1 MPSEVGRSLGRGK
14 KKGLSHKEVMHKR
27 HLKRKKKEAKNNKN
41 KKLKLLKEYQELNK
55 VEYVSKKDTAMKI
68 MELVEDVKEKIPSGV
83 YLDIMNELM
92 ALNKEKETLSPISQR
107 NSTIHGS
114 SAFEDDSD
122 DDYILNYFREQ
133 YFYDRQGDRDN
144 IIRENTYNYYFTDPQ
159 NRITRIGHGHGHGHE
174 RLHHYQENRTTQR
187 DTTIR
192 GDWRRTGQGTWV
204 PRSEVIDNVLSESED
219 DYSF

>member
-1 MPSEVGRSLGRGK
+1 MPSEVHRALGRGK

-41 KKLKLLKEYQELNK
+41 KKMKLLKEYQELNK
-55 VEYVSKKDTAMKI
+55 VEYVSKKTTAMNL
-68 MELVEDVKEKIPSGV
+68 MELVEDIKEKIPSGV

-92 ALNKEKETLSPISQR
+92 SLNKEKETLSPIPQR

-144 IIRENTYNYYFTDPQ
+144 IIRENIINDYYTEPQ
-159 NRITRIGHGHGHGHE
+159 NRITRI
-174 RLHHYQENRTTQR
+174 NREDTTIQR

-192 GDWRRTGQGTWV
+192 GNWRRTGQGTWV
-204 PRSEVIDNVLSESED
+204 PSSEVIDNIIPIDSED

>member
-1 MPSEVGRSLGRGK
+1 MPSEVGRALGRGK
-14 KKGLSHKEVMHKR
+14 KKGLSHKEVMHRR
-27 HLKRKKKEAKNNKN
+27 HLKKKKKEAKNNKN
-41 KKLKLLKEYQELNK
+41 KKMKLLQEYQDLNK
-55 VEYVSKKDTAMKI
+55 IEYVSKKTTSMKI

-92 ALNKEKETLSPISQR
+92 ALNKEKETLSPIPQR

-122 DDYILNYFREQ
+122 DVFILNYFREQ

-144 IIRENTYNYYFTDPQ
+144 IIRVNSIHNYFSEPQ
-159 NRITRIGHGHGHGHE
+159 NRTTRV
-174 RLHHYQENRTTQR
+174 NREDRTAREDRTIQR

>member
-1 MPSEVGRSLGRGK
+1 M
-14 KKGLSHKEVMHKR
+14 
-27 HLKRKKKEAKNNKN
+27 
-41 KKLKLLKEYQELNK
+41 KLLREYQELNK
-55 VEYVSKKDTAMKI
+55 VGYVSKKTTSMKI
-68 MELVEDVKEKIPSGV
+68 MEHIEEIKEKIPSGV

-92 ALNKEKETLSPISQR
+92 ALNKEKETLSPITQR

-144 IIRENTYNYYFTDPQ
+144 IIRENTIQTIEQDMILRVNQ
-159 NRITRIGHGHGHGHE
+159 ASVIAVE
-174 RLHHYQENRTTQR
+174 RRTP
-187 DTTIR
+187 IR
-192 GDWRRTGQGTWV
+192 GNWRRTGQGSWI
-204 PRSEVIDNVLSESED
+204 PSSETIDNVLPSDSEY

>member
-1 MPSEVGRSLGRGK
+1 MPSEVGRALGRGK
-14 KKGLSHKEVMHKR
+14 KKGLSHKEVMHRR
-27 HLKRKKKEAKNNKN
+27 HLKKKKKEAKNNKN
-41 KKLKLLKEYQELNK
+41 KKLRLLKEYQELNK

-68 MELVEDVKEKIPSGV
+68 MEHIEEIKEKIPSGV

-144 IIRENTYNYYFTDPQ
+144 IIRENTIQTIEQDMILRVNQ
-159 NRITRIGHGHGHGHE
+159 ASVIAAE
-174 RLHHYQENRTTQR
+174 RRTP
-187 DTTIR
+187 IR
-192 GDWRRTGQGTWV
+192 GNWRRTGQGSWV
-204 PRSEVIDNVLSESED
+204 PSSEAIDNVIYDSGD

>member
-14 KKGLSHKEVMHKR
+14 KKGLSHKEVMHMR

-55 VEYVSKKDTAMKI
+55 VEYVSKKTTAMKI
-68 MELVEDVKEKIPSGV
+68 MEHIEEIKEKIPSGV

-92 ALNKEKETLSPISQR
+92 ALNKEKETLSPITQR
-107 NSTIHGS
+107 NYTIHGS

-144 IIRENTYNYYFTDPQ
+144 IIRENTIQTIEQDMISRVNQDSV
-159 NRITRIGHGHGHGHE
+159 IAAE
-174 RLHHYQENRTTQR
+174 RHTP
-187 DTTIR
+187 IR
-192 GDWRRTGQGTWV
+192 GNWRRTGQGSWV
-204 PRSEVIDNVLSESED
+204 PSSEVID